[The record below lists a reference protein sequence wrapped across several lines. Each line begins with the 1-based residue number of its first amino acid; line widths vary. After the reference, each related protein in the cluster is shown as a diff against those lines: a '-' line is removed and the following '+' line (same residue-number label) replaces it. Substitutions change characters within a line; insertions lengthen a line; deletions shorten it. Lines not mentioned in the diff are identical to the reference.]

1 MSEVTIN
8 PQEYYVW
15 LACESGWNRAA
26 GFKATI
32 AGVECS
38 MVLVPTKPV
47 EIVISDLISGS
58 RILSLPVSIIDL
70 FMCDTKE
77 KTLALMEEN
86 ALLAAKKIKSNGV
99 ELVREESTKAK
110 ESFENK
116 FGPMPEFEKTSVY

>member
-1 MSEVTIN
+1 MSEVIIN

-26 GFKATI
+26 GFKAVI
-32 AGVECS
+32 SEIECS

-47 EIVISDLISGS
+47 EIIISDLISGS

-86 ALLAAKKIKSNGV
+86 ALLVVKKIKHHGV
-99 ELVREESTKAK
+99 EYVREHSIK
-110 ESFENK
+110 EKQLFENK